1 MSRRIG
7 AKPTLASERR
17 PFGHWRGAISASRGR
32 RPGEPRLIGFLYILP
47 AFALYAL
54 FVLLPA
60 LDGAWI
66 SLFHWDGVSLADWAG
81 LDNYVAAIT
90 DPVVQGSFVH
100 AFILIGFYSIA
111 PVCLGLIV
119 TAALARRPIRGLTA
133 FRTIIFVPQV
143 LAAVVIG
150 VAWQWMYD
158 PQGPVN
164 ATLSAIGLDGLT
176 RAWLGDFATAL
187 PAVGVI
193 GTWLTTGLCAVLFFA
208 GVQQI
213 PSERYDAARV
223 DGAGPVQE
231 FFAVTLPGLRNQIVV
246 ALLLT
251 VIDALRAF
259 DVIFVTTK
267 GGPGTETYVPTV
279 LIYKRAFQSGQ
290 VGSAAAIT
298 TILTVLVL
306 LVSVG
311 IRRLETARDDE

>member
-1 MSRRIG
+1 V
-7 AKPTLASERR
+7 
-17 PFGHWRGAISASRGR
+17 
-32 RPGEPRLIGFLYILP
+32 LP

-66 SLFHWDGVSLADWAG
+66 SLFRWDGVSLAQWVG
-81 LDNYVAAIT
+81 LGNYADAAA
-90 DPVVQGSFVH
+90 DPLVQAAFIH
-100 AFILIGFYSIA
+100 AVILIGFYSIA
-111 PVCLGLIV
+111 PVCLGLVI
-119 TAALARRPIRGLTA
+119 TAALSRRPIHGLTA
-133 FRTIIFVPQV
+133 FRTLVFLPQI

-164 ATLSAIGLDGLT
+164 AALGAIGLGGLG
-176 RAWLGDFATAL
+176 RAWLGDFAVAL
-187 PAVGVI
+187 PAVGAI
-193 GTWLTTGLCAVLFFA
+193 GTWVTTGLCAVLFIA

-213 PSERYDAARV
+213 PMDRYDAARV
-223 DGAGPVQE
+223 DGAGPLRE
-231 FFAVTLPGLRNQIVV
+231 FFAVTLPGLRNEIVV

-279 LIYKRAFQSGQ
+279 LIYKRAFQSGE
-290 VGSAAAIT
+290 VGSAAAIAA
-298 TILTVLVL
+298 ILTAVVL

-311 IRRLETARDDE
+311 IRRLEEAREG